1 MLDNVD
7 RRKVEKL
14 KDFLRNIPFLSGLPR
29 GVMNTLHLSLTK
41 KKYLRGQV
49 VCQEGMDSQSIFI
62 VCKGEFEVSKYIDLS
77 KADTDPTE
85 SLNKSGREYLPMRK
99 LV

>member
-1 MLDNVD
+1 
-7 RRKVEKL
+7 
-14 KDFLRNIPFLSGLPR
+14 
-29 GVMNTLHLSLTK
+29 
-41 KKYLRGQV
+41 
-49 VCQEGMDSQSIFI
+49 MDSQSIFI